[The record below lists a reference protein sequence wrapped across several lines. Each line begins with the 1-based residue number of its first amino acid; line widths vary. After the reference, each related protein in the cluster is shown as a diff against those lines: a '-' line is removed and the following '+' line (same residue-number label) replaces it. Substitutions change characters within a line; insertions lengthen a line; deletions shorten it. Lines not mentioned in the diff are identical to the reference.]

1 MDQTTSKDYIVTA
14 TAIERTE
21 LCLKE
26 GGIREFFDKVI
37 SATVV
42 ERGKPAPDVYLL
54 AAKEAGVDP
63 KECIAMEDS
72 PNGAM
77 AAISAGMNTRRS

>member
-1 MDQTTSKDYIVTA
+1 M
-14 TAIERTE
+14 
-21 LCLKE
+21 
-26 GGIREFFDKVI
+26 
-37 SATVV
+37 V

-77 AAISAGMNTRRS
+77 AAISAGMNAIMVPDLSEPNDELKSKLFAKLDSLVEMENFVNKNNIELVSK